1 MCRFF
6 GRVQTQDFVTQW
18 QAPTHTHTYT
28 TSLCAIH
35 PFRLSLVAFTALRNL
50 CREDLTIM
58 SLKVQNCIVDEG
70 LDLPEPQ
77 LAQLAQFALAD
88 LDLFI
93 QYDKI

>member
-18 QAPTHTHTYT
+18 QAPTHTHT

-77 LAQLAQFALAD
+77 LAQFALAD